1 MVKKTNLTLIMT
13 VILFC
18 LGLPAGYAEE
28 GTVIAEYRY
37 GGLELRESYVILTAQ
52 KAFFGNLYT
61 SRVPPSLTEINA
73 YTIREEQAIPF
84 LIRGEEN
91 KQFIILWNDEVCY
104 LFKNSRI
111 APYKGAE
118 GPVYVGLE
126 KSECLSYVLTPAKA
140 TTASSFLKEPATATR
155 PRMDYAPENLER
167 FGLDAPWVE
176 NAPGAGIGQ
185 KVRFSVADDDGE
197 FAIGK
202 TVGFYIFNGFI
213 SFERPDLYKKN
224 SRVKKIKMTDVKT
237 NKSRVIALQD
247 TPNPQFIDIND
258 FAGTEVE
265 LEIVEVYPGT
275 HYEDTCIGGIVL
287 KRLRK

>member
-18 LGLPAGYAEE
+18 LGLSVGYAEE

-73 YTIREEQAIPF
+73 YTIREEHAIPF

-111 APYKGAE
+111 APY
-118 GPVYVGLE
+118 
-126 KSECLSYVLTPAKA
+126 
-140 TTASSFLKEPATATR
+140 
-155 PRMDYAPENLER
+155 
-167 FGLDAPWVE
+167 
-176 NAPGAGIGQ
+176 
-185 KVRFSVADDDGE
+185 
-197 FAIGK
+197 
-202 TVGFYIFNGFI
+202 
-213 SFERPDLYKKN
+213 
-224 SRVKKIKMTDVKT
+224 
-237 NKSRVIALQD
+237 
-247 TPNPQFIDIND
+247 
-258 FAGTEVE
+258 
-265 LEIVEVYPGT
+265 
-275 HYEDTCIGGIVL
+275 
-287 KRLRK
+287 